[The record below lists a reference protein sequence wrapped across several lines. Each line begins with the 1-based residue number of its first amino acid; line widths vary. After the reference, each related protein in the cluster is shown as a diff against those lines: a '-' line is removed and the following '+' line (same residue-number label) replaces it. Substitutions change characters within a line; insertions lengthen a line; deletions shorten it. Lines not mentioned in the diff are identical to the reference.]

1 MHIAFDGGSF
11 QQGILGGI
19 YQVSI
24 GFLNAARIRQPDLQ
38 VTLVCDPRQGP
49 VREEALAG
57 LSWRPD
63 IVYAPLTVS
72 YDAPEIWPVVYDPH
86 VRFFVDG
93 QIAPAALRDGV
104 ATYRGPK
111 PVQSFAIISR
121 SALPIGDGRP
131 GPRRGIRIERI
142 AISDTQG
149 IVARIRGDDRRLLA
163 GFVDEAG
170 SMRWTDGAG
179 FVPIAFFS
187 DSAES
192 VEVDVEYTALDEY
205 PLSPGAGADAVRQI
219 RKESAAA
226 EHRKRLEDFSTHLRS
241 RGCTVYFTN
250 HFTPLILPGLISVA
264 WAYDLIPVLLPQYF
278 HADALLNFNE
288 NLRVFAASD
297 RVYAISHSTRDDLV
311 LNSPVESSQ
320 ALTAE
325 IASSG
330 GFAPQ
335 PAPAVSRVLAP
346 LGLTRGNYII
356 AVATIE
362 PRKNHLRL
370 LSAYID
376 LRRRMP
382 HCPDLVIVG
391 KMGWDFESV
400 LDLINDS
407 NIDRSVRVISDVP
420 ENDLACLYSGALFSA
435 YLSVYEGFGLPI
447 IESMAAGCPVLT
459 SDRSSMAEVAGDA
472 AMLVN
477 PYDVDA
483 ITDAMMRLTADK
495 TLRETLAQRGAIRQ
509 RHYTWDRTA
518 KTVLD
523 DLVSLHGG
531 E

>member
-38 VTLVCDPRQGP
+38 VTLVCDPRQGQ

-63 IVYAPLTVS
+63 VVYAPLAVS
-72 YDAPEIWPVVYDPH
+72 YDAPETWPVVYDPH

-93 QIAPAALRDGV
+93 RIVPAELRDGV

-111 PVQSFAIISR
+111 PVRSFAIISR
-121 SALPIGDGRP
+121 SGEPIGDDRP

-142 AISDTQG
+142 AISDPQG
-149 IVARIRGDDRRLLA
+149 IVSRIKGYDRRLLA
-163 GFVDEAG
+163 GFVDEVG
-170 SMRWTDGAG
+170 GMRWTDGAG
-179 FVPIAFFS
+179 FIPIVFFA
-187 DSAES
+187 DTAETVD
-192 VEVDVEYTALDEY
+192 VEVEYTALSEY
-205 PLSPGAGADAVRQI
+205 PLSPGAGADAVRRI
-219 RKESAAA
+219 RKESAAT
-226 EHRKRLEDFSTHLRS
+226 ERHKRLEELSSNLRD

-250 HFTPLILPGLISVA
+250 HFTPMLLPGLISVA

-288 NLRVFAASD
+288 NLRIFAASD
-297 RVYAISHSTRDDLV
+297 RVYAISNSTRDDLV
-311 LNSPVESSQ
+311 ANSPVESSQ

-335 PAPAVSRVLAP
+335 SAQAVSRVLAP

-362 PRKNHLRL
+362 PRKNHLRML
-370 LSAYID
+370 LAYID

-391 KMGWDFESV
+391 KMGWDFENV
-400 LDLINDS
+400 LELINNS
-407 NIDRSVRVISDVP
+407 SIDRSVRILSDVP

-447 IESMAAGCPVLT
+447 VESMAAGCPVLT

-483 ITDAMMRLTADK
+483 IADAMMRLTADK
-495 TLRETLAQRGAIRQ
+495 TLRKTLARRGAIRQ
-509 RHYTWDRTA
+509 GHYTWDRTA

-523 DLVSLHGG
+523 DLVSLHGA